1 MTDRLRLL
9 TVLLVMVTLPFLHSQ
24 DTFLM
29 TQDMHIKITEA
40 RTATAPE
47 QWGRYLFLTWQAP
60 LGTARPRMVAAV
72 FRHDPAN
79 KRHIF
84 SVNRFGVFYLFYAM
98 PSELAATGQ
107 IQYRIN
113 VDGVWL
119 TDPNVMETV
128 RDEQNIAFSSLPI
141 PQPRLLAP
149 TRSPNLDSDGNVI
162 FSYRSQPGRS
172 IFFVSNVNNWDP
184 FMHPMQEDPN
194 EPGLYRLKLPLR
206 NYQNRIDT
214 IFYYFQD
221 GVIRV
226 LDPLNP
232 ELGEDGNG
240 QQINVFHYNPPA
252 ASRFRQRGS

>member
-1 MTDRLRLL
+1 M
-9 TVLLVMVTLPFLHSQ
+9 TVLRKLPILWLTLVFQPVLWAQ
-24 DTFLM
+24 DAFVM

-98 PSELAATGQ
+98 PPELAATGV
-107 IQYRIN
+107 IQFRIN

-119 TDPNVMETV
+119 TDPNVSATV
-128 RDEQNIAFSSLPI
+128 RDEQNIAFSSFSI

-149 TRSPNLDSDGNVI
+149 TRSPNIDADGNVI

-172 IFFVSNVNNWDP
+172 IFFVSNINNWDP
-184 FMHPMQEDPN
+184 FMHPMIEDPD
-194 EPGLYRLKLPLR
+194 EPGLYRLKIPLR
-206 NYQNRIDT
+206 MYQNRIDP

-240 QQINVFHYNPPA
+240 QQINVFHYSPPPLR
-252 ASRFRQRGS
+252 RFRQRGS

>member
-1 MTDRLRLL
+1 MARKLVSLVL
-9 TVLLVMVTLPFLHSQ
+9 WLLVVPATVAQ
-24 DTFLM
+24 DAFVM
-29 TQDMHIKITEA
+29 TQDMHIKITMA
-40 RTATAPE
+40 RTSSPPE

-79 KRHIF
+79 KRYIF
-84 SVNRFGVFYLFYAM
+84 SVNRFGVFYLFYEM
-98 PSELAATGQ
+98 PPELARAGV

-119 TDPNVMETV
+119 TDPHVNATV
-128 RDEQNIAFSSLPI
+128 RDEQNIAFSSLTI

-149 TRSPNLDSDGNVI
+149 TRSPNLDAEGNVI
-162 FSYRSQPGRS
+162 FSYRSEPGRTVS
-172 IFFVSNVNNWDP
+172 FVSNVNGWDP
-184 FMHPMQEDPN
+184 FMHPMQEDPE

-206 NYQNRIDT
+206 QYENRIGL

-221 GVIRV
+221 GVNRV

-232 ELGEDGNG
+232 ELGEDQNR
-240 QQINVFHYNPPA
+240 QQVNVFRYDPPPA
-252 ASRFRQRGS
+252 RRFRQRGS